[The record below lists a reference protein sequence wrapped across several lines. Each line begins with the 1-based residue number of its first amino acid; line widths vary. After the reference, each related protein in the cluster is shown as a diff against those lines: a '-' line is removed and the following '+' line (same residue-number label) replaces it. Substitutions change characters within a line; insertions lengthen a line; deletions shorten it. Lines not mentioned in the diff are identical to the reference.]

1 VPYIHFNTYIYATIQ
16 NMFKRF
22 AIYFAVV
29 LSLGF
34 ISCKKEGVNGANDY
48 KTLGTAAHNIL
59 SGSPYSSLSIE
70 IQYMVGFPPDSAS
83 INNLVNFLKNH
94 INKPNGIQVSQRAIG
109 ASGKPVLSIDEI
121 VSIEKKNRR
130 IFTQNNALAVYVLI
144 TDGGYNKANVLATSY
159 WNTSFCIFG
168 KTVNDDTGIGGFT
181 TLTRLLSTLFE
192 HEFGHL
198 MGLVNQGSPMQTNH
212 IDPANGAHC
221 INPHCL
227 MYYNVEM
234 STIAANLS
242 SIPTLDADCEADL
255 KANGGK

>member
-1 VPYIHFNTYIYATIQ
+1 
-16 NMFKRF
+16 MFKRF
-22 AIYFAVV
+22 AIYFVVV

-34 ISCKKEGVNGANDY
+34 TSCKKEDVAGANDY

-59 SGSPYSSLSIE
+59 SASPYSALSIE
-70 IQYMVGFPPDSAS
+70 IQYMVGYPPDSAS
-83 INNLVNFLKNH
+83 INNLVNFLKKYT
-94 INKPNGIQVSQRAIG
+94 NKPNGIQVSQRAIG
-109 ASGKPVLSIDEI
+109 ASGKPILSIDEI

-130 IFTQNNALAVYVLI
+130 IFTQNNTLAVYVLI
-144 TDGGYNKANVLATSY
+144 TDGGYNKADVLATSY
-159 WNTSFCIFG
+159 WNTSFCVFG
-168 KTVNDDTGIGGFT
+168 KTVNDDTGIWGFT
-181 TLTRLLSTLFE
+181 TLTQLLSTLFE

-227 MYYNVEM
+227 MYYNVET
-234 STIAANLS
+234 STIGATLS
-242 SIPTLDADCEADL
+242 SIPILDADCEADL